1 MRVQHLLLKPFTQ
14 VLLSLIPDESSH
26 IVHQC
31 PFYRDTVNNSHYTT
45 LFYIVQ
51 SLISFIAVNIQRV
64 IEVCQILKFARI
76 VGNITV
82 GSVLLWTTDTSDEGT
97 TRTSRLS
104 NAQER
109 LLS

>member
-1 MRVQHLLLKPFTQ
+1 MIT
-14 VLLSLIPDESSH
+14 
-26 IVHQC
+26 
-31 PFYRDTVNNSHYTT
+31 N